1 MAWMDPA
8 KLGSVEPASRIKE
21 ASPELVAGQG
31 HILTQAIY
39 VSKSK
44 DRLVENLIE
53 VDPA

>member
-8 KLGSVEPASRIKE
+8 KLRSAEPASRKKE

-31 HILTQAIY
+31 YILAQPIY